1 VSMAILHLFPSALI
15 IIIIIFNQVDFMG
28 DISCKINSRG
38 REEFKSEEL
47 LNSEE
52 MQPLYLSSD
61 KDVHWDT
68 WSR

>member
-1 VSMAILHLFPSALI
+1 MAILHLFPSALI

-28 DISCKINSRG
+28 DISCKINY

>member
-1 VSMAILHLFPSALI
+1 
-15 IIIIIFNQVDFMG
+15 MG